1 MADNYDSPWK
11 RALKHNLAEFI
22 AFFFPQYRELIDRH
36 RPISSR
42 DKELAEVSGDGRP
55 RTLIADLLVSV
66 FLCDG
71 REVLLHIEI
80 QAQRDPKLAE
90 RILDYNHCLYM
101 NYRLPVA
108 SFVVLANAGKRWRQD
123 AFHNKVLGTEM
134 GIKFSVAKLSAYSEL
149 VDELLLERNV
159 FAWVTAAH
167 LLAQRSHG
175 KAEARYADK
184 WRLIRLLYERGW
196 RKRRIIEL
204 FTIVHWLMPLPAELE
219 SRLIRS
225 IRLLERRRNVEW
237 INPYDK
243 LRFEQ
248 GEKKGEK
255 RGIKIGRAQG
265 RQEGRQE
272 GAAQMLERLLNRRF
286 GALSPTVQKRLA
298 KASPEQLAKWSEAVL
313 DAQTLKQVFSARQ

>member
-1 MADNYDSPWK
+1 MADHYDSPWK

-22 AFFFPQYRELIDRH
+22 AFFFPQYRDLIDRH
-36 RPISSR
+36 RPISFR
-42 DKELAEVSGDGRP
+42 DKELAEV
-55 RTLIADLLVSV
+55 
-66 FLCDG
+66 
-71 REVLLHIEI
+71 
-80 QAQRDPKLAE
+80 
-90 RILDYNHCLYM
+90 
-101 NYRLPVA
+101 
-108 SFVVLANAGKRWRQD
+108 
-123 AFHNKVLGTEM
+123 
-134 GIKFSVAKLSAYSEL
+134 

-175 KAEARYADK
+175 KAESRHADK

-196 RKRRIIEL
+196 RKRRIIDL
-204 FTIVHWLMPLPAELE
+204 FTIIHWLMPLPAELE

-225 IRLLERRRNVEW
+225 IRRLERRRNVEW

-265 RQEGRQE
+265 LQEGLQEGRQEGRQE

-286 GALSPTVQKRLA
+286 GALSPTVRKRLA